1 MRACYY
7 YCNKTSLCSTTAPKK
22 KLLMQQLYSFQYS
35 PFTVQ
40 INEIIYFLLKWRFS
54 PNYSPCQ
61 GQTAARWKHYV
72 NSWHQRRWREVKK
85 WSMERCVARVAAGG
99 RQLYSPPRACC
110 FLWLNEHQGHFR
122 ADVTVHLAAGVAFHR
137 LIIIDNEGPFEP
149 FGPFLDGS
157 LLLFCKMFC
166 EVCSAWGRFHRLAI
180 EYLPAIVTCCEP
192 ICKAD
197 CQVESIIIRQPVKE
211 F

>member
-1 MRACYY
+1 
-7 YCNKTSLCSTTAPKK
+7 
-22 KLLMQQLYSFQYS
+22 MQQLYSFQYS

-61 GQTAARWKHYV
+61 AQTAARWKHYV

-110 FLWLNEHQGHFR
+110 FRWLNEHQGHFR

-137 LIIIDNEGPFEP
+137 LIIIDNEGPFEQ
-149 FGPFLDGS
+149 FGPFWMARC
-157 LLLFCKMFC
+157 FCFVKCFVKC
-166 EVCSAWGRFHRLAI
+166 ARHEDVF
-180 EYLPAIVTCCEP
+180 IVWQLNTCPPLWP